1 MGRRKRSFAF
11 LIVVGGILTF
21 FRPLVTTDP
30 PVIGR
35 TRWSAWNLACQLQAG
50 NLPPVRH
57 YSERNEFLLSIPLMA
72 AAIYLLLVFALIA
85 LCFSCS
91 PEVRTKIA
99 VLGWFTSWFWR
110 GDRISFE
117 EMFYGD
123 FSYQNF
129 SLVRHVGFGQ
139 LTIVLLGVM
148 LALFLVS
155 RSEDIDNEPY
165 RTLCGCAI
173 GPAKFEN
180 RRSWMLKF
188 CPTRMLQVEVRRI
201 LKRCRSKMRKCCPI
215 KG

>member
-21 FRPLVTTDP
+21 FLPLVTTDP
-30 PVIGR
+30 PVMGR
-35 TRWSAWNLACQLQAG
+35 TRWSGWNIACQVQAG

-72 AAIYLLLVFALIA
+72 AAIYLLLVVALIA

-91 PEVRTKIA
+91 PEVLAKIA
-99 VLGWFTSWFWR
+99 VVGWFTSWFWR

-123 FSYQNF
+123 WSYHNF

-155 RSEDIDNEPY
+155 RSEDIHSESIPH
-165 RTLCGCAI
+165 G
-173 GPAKFEN
+173 F
-180 RRSWMLKF
+180 
-188 CPTRMLQVEVRRI
+188 
-201 LKRCRSKMRKCCPI
+201 
-215 KG
+215 

>member
-1 MGRRKRSFAF
+1 M
-11 LIVVGGILTF
+11 
-21 FRPLVTTDP
+21 
-30 PVIGR
+30 
-35 TRWSAWNLACQLQAG
+35 
-50 NLPPVRH
+50 RH
-57 YSERNEFLLSIPLMA
+57 YPNEFLLSIPLMA

-91 PEVRTKIA
+91 PEVLTKIA

-129 SLVRHVGFGQ
+129 SLVRRVGFGQ

-155 RSEDIDNEPY
+155 RSEDIDNEPLPDTMQM
-165 RTLCGCAI
+165 RHRPCQVREPEILDAEILPDENAAGR
-173 GPAKFEN
+173 GSKNPEKMQVLDAKMSPDKEVARKDSSQT
-180 RRSWMLKF
+180 RRLHD
-188 CPTRMLQVEVRRI
+188 
-201 LKRCRSKMRKCCPI
+201 
-215 KG
+215 